1 MENVS
6 TLAGGASGALVQRL
20 QLGLRR
26 AGEDP
31 GPLDGEYGAA
41 TARAVAAF
49 QRRQGLAADGR
60 AGRDTQQALT
70 PWYRGLRGGAADLVP
85 CEIAWSAALTED
97 CVLGLAARHP
107 LARLEVFGKSVL
119 GRRLYVLRLGRGRRR
134 VLYSGGH
141 HANEWITVPV
151 LLEFAQALARAWEE
165 DGEIG
170 GVSARALLERSTVYI
185 APLINPDGTDLV
197 TGCLKEGPVL
207 ARARALAA
215 SWPELPFPSG
225 WKANLRGVDL
235 NLQYPAGWEAAR
247 RRKAA
252 AGFSRPAPRDYP
264 GTAPLSQPESRALA
278 LLTRALDPALVLA
291 YHAQG
296 AVLYR
301 DWRGYSPPGSR
312 SLGRRMAEK
321 SGYALEEAPA
331 ASGDAGYK
339 DWFIREF
346 RRPGY
351 TVECGLGENPLPLS
365 QLPAIQAENRGILV
379 TAAMG

>member
-1 MENVS
+1 MS

-49 QRRQGLAADGR
+49 QRRQGLAADGQ

-119 GRRLYVLRLGRGRRR
+119 GRRLLRSAPGPGTAPGAIQRR
-134 VLYSGGH
+134 H

-215 SWPELPFPSG
+215 PWTELPFPSG

-252 AGFSRPAPRDYP
+252 AGFF
-264 GTAPLSQPESRALA
+264 
-278 LLTRALDPALVLA
+278 
-291 YHAQG
+291 
-296 AVLYR
+296 
-301 DWRGYSPPGSR
+301 PPGAPGLSR
-312 SLGRRMAEK
+312 HRPSEPAGEPGPGASHPGAGPRRWCWRITRKAR
-321 SGYALEEAPA
+321 SSTGTGGATALRGAGPWA
-331 ASGDAGYK
+331 AVWRKKAAMPWRK
-339 DWFIREF
+339 RR
-346 RRPGY
+346 RRPG
-351 TVECGLGENPLPLS
+351 TPDTRTGSSGSSAARAIPWNAAWGRTRCPFPSSLPSRRRTGES
-365 QLPAIQAENRGILV
+365 W
-379 TAAMG
+379 